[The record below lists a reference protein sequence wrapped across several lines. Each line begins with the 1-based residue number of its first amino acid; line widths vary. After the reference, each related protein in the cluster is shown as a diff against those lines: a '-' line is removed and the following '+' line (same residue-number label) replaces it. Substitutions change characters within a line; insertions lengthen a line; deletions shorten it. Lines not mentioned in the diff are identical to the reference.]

1 MQSRLWTRIG
11 VPAEERAHPQ
21 RLLASV
27 TMHMDLGRVC
37 VSDDIE
43 SSVNYADIAQEIQ
56 ALRKTERLT
65 IERLVQDIATS
76 VLAHTKIQSV
86 TVTIEE
92 IPDSRCCLRALYHH
106 PTMTQVAIGL
116 GSISMRRRI

>member
-1 MQSRLWTRIG
+1 MDTLSLHAIELWTRIG

-56 ALRKTERLT
+56 ALAKTERLT
-65 IERLVQDIATS
+65 IERLAQDIATS

-86 TVTIEE
+86 TVTIEKFP
-92 IPDSRCCLRALYHH
+92 IPGVASVRCTITR
-106 PTMTQVAIGL
+106 P
-116 GSISMRRRI
+116 